1 MKIINFI
8 LLLALSSL
16 CMDGVAQSAELKSAF
31 QNLSATIKEYK
42 LKTKNVH
49 MASINDK
56 DKFVSSFT
64 KIEYIH
70 PNLVISYSEIKKP
83 GGWSSFVKPG
93 DYIVKI
99 PLSKST
105 IEVRHYNDVG
115 DGYVCIKSSE
125 GILQT
130 FEGQNELIE
139 DFYFYSSK
147 LNTDKVYN
155 ELRHLQNLL
164 ISENFTGSLGVSE
177 RNKGRVN
184 SSRRSAPRA
193 NTPTNKSKSGRYG
206 E

>member
-1 MKIINFI
+1 MKIKNII

-31 QNLSATIKEYK
+31 HKFSTTIKEYK

-49 MASINDK
+49 MACIIDK

-64 KIEYIH
+64 NIEYIH

-105 IEVRHYNDVG
+105 IEVRHYNDAG

-139 DFYFYSSK
+139 DFFFYSSK

-155 ELRHLQNLL
+155 ELRLLQNL
-164 ISENFTGSLGVSE
+164 IVSENFTGSLGVSE
-177 RNKGRVN
+177 RDKGRAN
-184 SSRRSAPRA
+184 SSRRSAPKA